1 LVALHV
7 AQRLRVEAVVGA
19 DPAQYFG
26 VGDVLP
32 GADLFQNGI
41 HLKRKFKKVFL
52 FGKFFYFCFDC
63 SRCRKKVFFKLFIE
77 RKYARKPKNPR
88 AFKRRTGF
96 FFFSFSLSLFYL
108 VFFSMVKAL
117 LRFCVRYLVLWL
129 VLPNLLWHACWW
141 WYKRER
147 CVKNPAKEDTAPV
160 RALLEERNKEL
171 GKERKTGRAE
181 AKEHSKHNK
190 RTHDAILLQEAV
202 FQTSRT
208 DFLASCAKASVD
220 ELRFRRDRILM
231 FQKFVRRIKG
241 AENVKQRLS
250 LQLLAV
256 ENWLNLKSQERND
269 LQLYEYTGVS
279 RGLPSGLPGGLGVE
293 SDRAL
298 FREYVKF
305 KEEYQAQTQHRTHPH
320 LR

>member
-1 LVALHV
+1 M
-7 AQRLRVEAVVGA
+7 
-19 DPAQYFG
+19 
-26 VGDVLP
+26 
-32 GADLFQNGI
+32 
-41 HLKRKFKKVFL
+41 
-52 FGKFFYFCFDC
+52 
-63 SRCRKKVFFKLFIE
+63 
-77 RKYARKPKNPR
+77 
-88 AFKRRTGF
+88 
-96 FFFSFSLSLFYL
+96 
-108 VFFSMVKAL
+108 MVKAL
-117 LRFCVRYLVLWL
+117 LRSCVRYLVLWL

-141 WYKRER
+141 WYKRES
-147 CVKNPAKEDTAPV
+147 CVKNPAKEDTTAPV
-160 RALLEERNKEL
+160 RELLEERS
-171 GKERKTGRAE
+171 KERKTQQKKERAE
-181 AKEHSKHNK
+181 AKEHSKPKIK

-269 LQLYEYTGVS
+269 LQLYEYTGLP
-279 RGLPSGLPGGLGVE
+279 RGLPRGLPGGLGVE
-293 SDRAL
+293 SDHAL

-305 KEEYQAQTQHRTHPH
+305 KEGYQTQNQHRTHQV
-320 LR
+320 RQ

>member
-1 LVALHV
+1 
-7 AQRLRVEAVVGA
+7 
-19 DPAQYFG
+19 
-26 VGDVLP
+26 
-32 GADLFQNGI
+32 
-41 HLKRKFKKVFL
+41 
-52 FGKFFYFCFDC
+52 
-63 SRCRKKVFFKLFIE
+63 
-77 RKYARKPKNPR
+77 
-88 AFKRRTGF
+88 
-96 FFFSFSLSLFYL
+96 
-108 VFFSMVKAL
+108 MVKAL
-117 LRFCVRYLVLWL
+117 LRSCVRYLVLWL

-141 WYKRER
+141 WYKREG
-147 CVKNPAKEDTAPV
+147 CVKNPAKEDTTAPV
-160 RALLEERNKEL
+160 RELLEER
-171 GKERKTGRAE
+171 GKERKTERKKERAE
-181 AKEHSKHNK
+181 AKEHLKPNK

-269 LQLYEYTGVS
+269 LQLYEYTGLP
-279 RGLPSGLPGGLGVE
+279 RGLPRGLPGGLGVE
-293 SDRAL
+293 SDHAL

-305 KEEYQAQTQHRTHPH
+305 KEGYQTQHRTHPH
-320 LR
+320 LRQ

>member
-1 LVALHV
+1 
-7 AQRLRVEAVVGA
+7 
-19 DPAQYFG
+19 
-26 VGDVLP
+26 
-32 GADLFQNGI
+32 
-41 HLKRKFKKVFL
+41 
-52 FGKFFYFCFDC
+52 
-63 SRCRKKVFFKLFIE
+63 
-77 RKYARKPKNPR
+77 
-88 AFKRRTGF
+88 
-96 FFFSFSLSLFYL
+96 
-108 VFFSMVKAL
+108 MVKAL
-117 LRFCVRYLVLWL
+117 LRSCVRYLVLWL

-141 WYKRER
+141 WLRKS
-147 CVKNPAKEDTAPV
+147 CVKNPAKQDMAPV
-160 RALLEERNKEL
+160 RELREERGKELGKEL

-269 LQLYEYTGVS
+269 LQLYEYAGVS
-279 RGLPSGLPGGLGVE
+279 HGPSRGLPGGLGVE
-293 SDRAL
+293 SDHAL

-305 KEEYQAQTQHRTHPH
+305 KEEYQTQHRTRPH